1 MLLIILSWMYILFT
15 TINLGFGFDKI
26 AVLKNKNFVITSI
39 LGLFSITVLA
49 SIWAV
54 FGRINIEFYIFILII
69 NCFIF
74 LKYRALIL
82 SIYKTFF
89 NDLKQLD
96 PFLNLFLITSFF
108 LIIAQC
114 ASIPY
119 VIDNESYYIQTIK
132 WLNEY
137 GFVKGLA
144 NLHLFLGQQSGWHIT
159 QSAFNFSF
167 LYKNFNDLSGFCLL
181 LGNVF
186 AILKLNDYYESR
198 NKTYLIVGLLP
209 LANIFFFQFIS
220 APSPD
225 IAVYIFS
232 FIISFYFLEN
242 YKKTSIETFNLLVIL
257 ILFLLYIKNTT
268 LTFVLIPILL
278 LFTNFKFISKKLFFS
293 FVFSIL
299 ILTLFFTKNII
310 ICGSLIFPS
319 KLPPFFTLDY
329 AISDTVETLYYKQ
342 LKNYYGYFLSDEQF
356 NAMSTF
362 DLFIKWLSLPK
373 LNGFFNKISV
383 FLIVICPSL
392 IYKFENKKKLWV
404 LYAVM
409 IIQLCVLFAT
419 SPQYRFF
426 MNFILF
432 FSLFCLACFIKS
444 RKIITIFLLISLIP
458 LLIIVFIPINL
469 NRFSNQKFMLEMS
482 TFSFKNTIYPYKNTK
497 YNTPYERIKSG
508 NLIFNSPIENDF
520 FWGSGDGDL
529 PCVNKT
535 QINFFEKYYNIKPQM
550 RTHHLKDGFYTKK
563 VNPNE

>member
-1 MLLIILSWMYILFT
+1 MLLIILSWIYIMFT
-15 TINLGFGFDKI
+15 TINLGFGIDKI
-26 AVLKNKNFVITSI
+26 ACLKNKNFVITSI
-39 LGLFSITVLA
+39 LGLFSVTVLA
-49 SIWAV
+49 SIWAI

-74 LKYRALIL
+74 IKYRALIL

-89 NDLKQLD
+89 NELKQLD
-96 PFLNLFLITSFF
+96 KFLKLFLIISFF

-119 VIDNESYYIQTIK
+119 VIDNESYYVQTIK

-137 GFVKGLA
+137 GFVKGLV
-144 NLHLFLGQQSGWHIT
+144 NLHLFLGQQSGWHIS

-186 AILKLNDYYESR
+186 AIQKLNDYYETN

-242 YKKTSIETFNLLVIL
+242 YKKTTIETFNLLVIL

-278 LFTNFKFISKKLFFS
+278 LFRNFKFISKKLIFS
-293 FVFSIL
+293 FLFSAL
-299 ILTLFFTKNII
+299 ILTLFLTKNII

-319 KLPPFFTLDY
+319 KLSSFFTLDY
-329 AISDTVETLYYKQ
+329 TIPDTVEALYYKQ

-362 DLFIKWLSLPK
+362 DLFIRWLSLPK
-373 LNGFFNKISV
+373 LNGLFNKISV
-383 FLIVICPSL
+383 FLIVICPLL
-392 IYKFENKKKLWV
+392 IYKFQNKKALWM
-404 LYAVM
+404 LYTVM
-409 IIQLCVLFAT
+409 TIQLCVLFAT

-426 MNFILF
+426 MNFVLF
-432 FSLFCLACFIKS
+432 FSLFCLACFINR

-458 LLIIVFIPINL
+458 ILIIVFIPINL
-469 NRFSNQKFMLEMS
+469 NRFSNHNFMIEMS
-482 TFSFKNTIYPYKNTK
+482 TFSFNNSIYPYKNTK
-497 YNTPYERIKSG
+497 FDTPYEKIKTG
-508 NLIFNSPIENDF
+508 NLIFNSPVENDF

-535 QINFFEKYYNIKPQM
+535 QIDFFEKYYNIKPQM